1 MADGDLDAIAAAD
14 EVIARAR
21 AAGPEEVSAAMRS
34 RARALQR
41 LGRTDEAIAAF
52 AALPARFADAPGAT
66 VRGRATRA
74 LLPHAWLLAEDG
86 RHEEALAGYDA
97 VVARVS
103 GTTDRA
109 TDEVAVMA
117 QGNRVVSLLALGREE
132 AAAAAADEA
141 LAAYDRH
148 VAAFG

>member
-52 AALPARFADAPGAT
+52 AALAARFADAPEAT

-74 LLPHAWLLAEDG
+74 LLSYAWLLAEDG

-103 GTTDRA
+103 GTTDGARA
-109 TDEVAVMA
+109 VPARA
-117 QGNRVVSLLALGREE
+117 G
-132 AAAAAADEA
+132 
-141 LAAYDRH
+141 
-148 VAAFG
+148 